1 MEFLQLKYFRH
12 AALTENFS
20 HTAKAFMVPP
30 SSVSSSIKKLEAELG
45 SALFERKSNTL
56 SLNEN
61 GKIFLSAVNN
71 IFAELERAKNSIS
84 TEVPQEKIKLLIN
97 SNRSLLTKIISEF
110 RLFNSRI
117 AFCLD
122 FDGNADW
129 DSYDIVVSDE
139 ASSDE
144 LFTTKEF
151 IEEEILLA
159 VHKDNPLSEKSVVFV
174 DSLKNEKF
182 ICLHKNYSL
191 RTITDNLCLNSGF
204 SPDIIIEC
212 DDPSCIRDYLKMG
225 MGVSLVPSFS
235 WKDQFDRDIR
245 LIKIGE
251 GVMRTTNVHINKNAS
266 NAAVEFAMHLLNY
279 KNTI

>member
-159 VHKDNPLSEKSVVFV
+159 VHKDNPLSEKGVVFV

-191 RTITDNLCLNSGF
+191 RTITDNLCLESGF

-225 MGVSLVPSFS
+225 MEVSLVPSFS

-266 NAAVEFAMHLLNY
+266 NTAVEFAMHLLNY
-279 KNTI
+279 KNTP